1 LQTAGVVTI
10 VGCYSSMLLYTLT
23 AFSGCKMLASVATA
37 RLNLYSERDLKNR
50 KAQNEAKAQCKIFPV
65 Q

>member
-1 LQTAGVVTI
+1 
-10 VGCYSSMLLYTLT
+10 MLLYTLT